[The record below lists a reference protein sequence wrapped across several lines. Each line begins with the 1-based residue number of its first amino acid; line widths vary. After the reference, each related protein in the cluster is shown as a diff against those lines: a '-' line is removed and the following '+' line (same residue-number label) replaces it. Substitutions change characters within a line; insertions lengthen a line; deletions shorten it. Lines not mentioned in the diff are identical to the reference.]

1 MPFEMKYGSLSYL
14 FSLSQFEEMME
25 TEEKKAPEENRK
37 KRKDAF
43 KICKQFIKQ
52 SVTCAGK
59 SE

>member
-1 MPFEMKYGSLSYL
+1 MKYGSLSYI
-14 FSLSQFEEMME
+14 FSLSKFEEMMK
-25 TEEKKAPEENRK
+25 TEEKEAPEENRK
-37 KRKDAF
+37 KRKTSF